1 MRSLLRQAGIG
12 LAGLAVLTS
21 GCSGFTYSG
30 EDVRVKTTGDTVYLL
45 ARTTGVSRNL
55 CAGLGGDAA
64 RGAAKQVDGDG
75 RTMQVTQ
82 LDDCYTI
89 RHVIVC
95 SDGDGACLAQSEK
108 HRTEEV
114 AARH

>member
-1 MRSLLRQAGIG
+1 MRSILRRTVIG
-12 LAGLAVLTS
+12 LAGLGLLTS

-30 EDVRVKTTGDTVYLL
+30 QDVRVKASGDTLYLL

-64 RGAAKQVDGDG
+64 RVAAKPVSTDGKN
-75 RTMQVTQ
+75 MQLVQ
-82 LDDCYTI
+82 LDGCYTV

-95 SDGDGACLAQSEK
+95 SESDAACVAQSEK
-108 HRTEEV
+108 RREEAAFHR
-114 AARH
+114 

>member
-1 MRSLLRQAGIG
+1 MRSLLRQARIGAVG
-12 LAGLAVLTS
+12 LALLVS

-64 RGAAKQVDGDG
+64 RDAATQINGDG
-75 RTMQVTQ
+75 RAMQVTQ
-82 LDDCYTI
+82 LDGCYTV

-108 HRTEEV
+108 HKQDEV
-114 AARH
+114 AVRH